1 MFEHIVA
8 AIDDDTIRRGR
19 VIDATREIAAALKST
34 VVVAHIREL
43 ERPGPTTGRPTTLV
57 SSATAPTATIMME
70 DAALARALVDEAV
83 RTLEK
88 EGVEATGIVREGGGQ
103 TARELLELAEEN
115 SADLIVVGD
124 RGVHVTDLLLGSVA
138 HRIVHGAP
146 CPVLLIR

>member
-19 VIDATREIAAALKST
+19 VIDATRELATALKKCR

-43 ERPGPTTGRPTTLV
+43 ERSATTGRPTAVVGT
-57 SSATAPTATIMME
+57 SSTISLE
-70 DAALARALVDEAV
+70 DEAMAKAIVDDAV
-83 RTLEK
+83 RTLEHA
-88 EGVEATGIVREGGGQ
+88 GVQATGVVREGGGQ
-103 TARELLELAEEN
+103 TAKELLSVVEEN
-115 SADLIVVGD
+115 DADLIVIGN

>member
-19 VIDATREIAAALKST
+19 VIDATRQLATALKT
-34 VVVAHIREL
+34 PKVVVAHIREV
-43 ERPGPTTGRPTTLV
+43 ERPVAGRPTAV
-57 SSATAPTATIMME
+57 VASSTPLALE
-70 DAALARALVDEAV
+70 DEAMARAIVDDAV
-83 RTLEK
+83 GTLQHA
-88 EGVEATGIVREGGGQ
+88 GVQATGVVREGGGQ
-103 TARELLELAEEN
+103 TAKELLNVVEEN
-115 SADLIVVGD
+115 EADLIVIGN

>member
-19 VIDATREIAAALKST
+19 VIDATREIASALKST
-34 VVVAHIREL
+34 VLVAHVREL
-43 ERPGPTTGRPTTLV
+43 ERPGPTTGRPTALV
-57 SSATAPTATIMME
+57 SSGTTPAPIMLE

-88 EGVEATGIVREGGGQ
+88 DGVEATGVVREGGGQ
-103 TARELLELAEEN
+103 TAKELLELAEE
-115 SADLIVVGD
+115 SRADLIVVGD

>member
-19 VIDATREIAAALKST
+19 VIEATRELAAALKNSR

-43 ERPGPTTGRPTTLV
+43 ERSSGAGRPTTV
-57 SSATAPTATIMME
+57 APTSGPLTLE
-70 DAALARALVDEAV
+70 DEELAKAIVDDAV
-83 RTLEK
+83 RTLQHA
-88 EGVEATGIVREGGGQ
+88 GVEATGVVREGGAQ
-103 TARELLELAEEN
+103 TARELLNVAEEN
-115 SADLIVVGD
+115 EADLIVVGN
-124 RGVHVTDLLLGSVA
+124 RGAHVTDLLLGSVA

>member
-19 VIDATREIAAALKST
+19 VIDATREIAAALKSS
-34 VVVAHIREL
+34 VVVAHVREL
-43 ERPGPTTGRPTTLV
+43 ERPGTSGRPTTLV
-57 SSATAPTATIMME
+57 SSAAAAAPIMLE

-83 RTLEK
+83 RTLQK

-103 TARELLELAEEN
+103 TARELLELAQE
-115 SADLIVVGD
+115 SDADLIVVGD

>member
-19 VIDATREIAAALKST
+19 VIDATREIASALKST
-34 VVVAHIREL
+34 VLVAHVREAGAARADDRTADGAGEL
-43 ERPGPTTGRPTTLV
+43 RTTP
-57 SSATAPTATIMME
+57 APIMLE

-88 EGVEATGIVREGGGQ
+88 DGVEATGVVREGGGQ
-103 TARELLELAEEN
+103 TAKELLELAEE
-115 SADLIVVGD
+115 SRADLIVVGD

>member
-19 VIDATREIAAALKST
+19 VIDATRELATALKKSR
-34 VVVAHIREL
+34 VVVAHIREV
-43 ERPGPTTGRPTTLV
+43 ERSSVTGRPTTI
-57 SSATAPTATIMME
+57 APTSPPVALE
-70 DAALARALVDEAV
+70 DEEMARAIVDDAV
-83 RTLEK
+83 RTLQHA
-88 EGVEATGIVREGGGQ
+88 GVEATGVVREGGAQ
-103 TARELLELAEEN
+103 TAKELLNVAEESN
-115 SADLIVVGD
+115 ADLIVIGN

>member
-19 VIDATREIAAALKST
+19 VIDATRELATALKKPQ

-43 ERPGPTTGRPTTLV
+43 ERSPTTGRPTTIV
-57 SSATAPTATIMME
+57 ATSAPVALE
-70 DAALARALVDEAV
+70 DEEMAKAIVDDAV
-83 RTLEK
+83 RTLQHA
-88 EGVEATGIVREGGGQ
+88 GVDATGVIREGGGQ
-103 TARELLELAEEN
+103 TAKELLNVAEEN
-115 SADLIVVGD
+115 GADLIVIGN

>member
-1 MFEHIVA
+1 LFEHIVA

-19 VIDATREIAAALKST
+19 VIDATREIASALKST
-34 VVVAHIREL
+34 VVVAHVREL
-43 ERPGPTTGRPTTLV
+43 ERPGPTTGRPTTVV
-57 SSATAPTATIMME
+57 SSAATPGPIMLE

-88 EGVEATGIVREGGGQ
+88 DGVEASGVVREGGGQ
-103 TARELLELAEEN
+103 TAKELLELAEE
-115 SADLIVVGD
+115 SGADLIVVGD

>member
-1 MFEHIVA
+1 LFEHIVA

-19 VIDATREIAAALKST
+19 VIDATREIASALKAT
-34 VVVAHIREL
+34 VVVAHVREL
-43 ERPGPTTGRPTTLV
+43 ERPGPTTGRPTTVV
-57 SSATAPTATIMME
+57 SSAATSAPIMLE

-88 EGVEATGIVREGGGQ
+88 DGVEASGVVREGGGQ
-103 TARELLELAEEN
+103 TAKELLELAEE
-115 SADLIVVGD
+115 SGADLIVVGD

>member
-1 MFEHIVA
+1 MFQHIVA

-19 VIDATREIAAALKST
+19 VIDATRELAVALKKPR

-43 ERPGPTTGRPTTLV
+43 ERSAGAGRPTTV
-57 SSATAPTATIMME
+57 VPTSAPL
-70 DAALARALVDEAV
+70 ALEDEAMAKAIV
-83 RTLEK
+83 DDAVHTLQHA
-88 EGVEATGIVREGGGQ
+88 GVDATGVVREGGAQ
-103 TARELLELAEEN
+103 TAKELLDVAEEHD
-115 SADLIVVGD
+115 ADLIVIGN

>member
-1 MFEHIVA
+1 LFEHIVA

-34 VVVAHIREL
+34 VVVAHVREL

-57 SSATAPTATIMME
+57 SSAAAAAPIMLE

-83 RTLEK
+83 RTLAK
-88 EGVEATGIVREGGGQ
+88 DGVDATGVVREGGGQ

-115 SADLIVVGD
+115 DADLIVVGD